1 MTVPLADVDL
11 RRDLLGGLY
20 RRAVES
26 PEARW
31 VSRDALLRGLATSE
45 GVLFSAVSELRR
57 KGLVETDGDPW
68 ERVTISERGLKEL
81 AARELNFCPLL

>member
-31 VSRDALLRGLATSE
+31 LSRDAILSGLKTSE
-45 GVLFSAVSELRR
+45 EVLISAVSELMR
-57 KGLVETDGDPW
+57 KGLVETDGNPW

-81 AARELNFCPLL
+81 AARELSFCPLL